1 MRIVIPRSVRH
12 IKNPFCRTRRGI
24 SSTPRMCRPRSTWS
38 PLPRAFRKQLQM
50 RQSRTFSGGPRHPAN
65 ALAGNHSDEVKLVH
79 PAMTEAD
86 SKNGS
91 EPARPRP
98 VSKPP
103 RRLRPDLARAHLLYG
118 EWLYRQ
124 PRRGEAPGAAAHGPR
139 HAGAHRH
146 ESVRRAAKAR
156 FCPSAGPAQRAGRP
170 GAAPT
175 PEPAPC
181 RYHLV

>member
-1 MRIVIPRSVRH
+1 
-12 IKNPFCRTRRGI
+12 
-24 SSTPRMCRPRSTWS
+24 
-38 PLPRAFRKQLQM
+38 M
-50 RQSRTFSGGPRHPAN
+50 RQSRTFSAGPRHPAN

-124 PRRGEAPGAAAHGPR
+124 PRCGEARGPLRTAHDLLEPIVMKAFAAQRKLG
-139 HAGAHRH
+139 
-146 ESVRRAAKAR
+146 SVLL
-156 FCPSAGPAQRAGRP
+156 PAQRNALGGPVPRS
-170 GAAPT
+170 AHA
-175 PEPAPC
+175 
-181 RYHLV
+181 